1 MVCVVFYFPPT
12 YNGGGKSWPVLCFI
26 SRPHI
31 MGEENHDLCCV
42 LIFRP
47 HITGEENHDLCC
59 VLIFRPHIMGEE
71 NHGLCCVL
79 FSAHI

>member
-12 YNGGGKSWPVLCFI
+12 YNGGGKSWSVLCFI

-31 MGEENHDLCCV
+31 MGEENHGLCCVLIFRPHITGEENHDLCCV

-59 VLIFRPHIMGEE
+59 VL
-71 NHGLCCVL
+71 